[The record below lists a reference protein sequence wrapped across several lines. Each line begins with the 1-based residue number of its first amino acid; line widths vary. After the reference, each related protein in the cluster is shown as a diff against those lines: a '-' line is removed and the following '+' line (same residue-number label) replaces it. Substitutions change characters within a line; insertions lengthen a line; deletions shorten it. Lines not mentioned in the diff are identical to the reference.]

1 MFNISSFETFLSDKE
16 PAKNGTFT
24 LSRVEMRE
32 LIDLMNTNRALVPP
46 EEFPDFF
53 SKFLESLD
61 DAMDFLPEYWY
72 DPSLITIDNLV
83 SYFYEYQGDS

>member
-1 MFNISSFETFLSDKE
+1 MFNISSFEEFLSTKE
-16 PAKNGTFT
+16 PAAQGTFT

-32 LIDLMNTNRALVPP
+32 LIDIMNTNRALVPP

-53 SKFLESLD
+53 RQFLRSLD

-72 DPSLITIDNLV
+72 DPSFITIDNLV
-83 SYFYEYQGDS
+83 SYFYEYQCDS